1 MPMATLISIPVF
13 ALLMILQSSL
23 FSRIPLLYGTLD
35 LFLLVLAAWALQK
48 RVQTAWQWS
57 IVAGLIFN
65 FVSALPLGAP
75 LIGYGLSTGIAL
87 ALRRQVWQ
95 YPLLAM
101 FAAVFFGTLITHA
114 VSLTALRLVGHP
126 IPVLEAFNL
135 ITLPSLLLNL
145 MLAAPAYALIG
156 DLAARLYPEPLES

>member
-1 MPMATLISIPVF
+1 MV
-13 ALLMILQSSL
+13 LQSSL

-35 LFLLVLAAWALQK
+35 LFLLVLVAWALQK

-65 FVSALPLGAP
+65 LVSALPLGVP
-75 LIGYGLSTGIAL
+75 VIGYGLSTGIAL

-101 FAAVFFGTLITHA
+101 FITIFFGTLITHS
-114 VSLTALRLVGHP
+114 VSVIALRLTGHP

-145 MLAAPAYALIG
+145 ILAAPAYAIMAS
-156 DLAARLYPEPLES
+156 LAARLYPEALEA